1 MEDDKVM
8 SVWWT
13 AEGKVVL
20 ELMGRAILMDR
31 IEAETL
37 FVDLGHVLQDMDCL
51 LYTSP
56 SPRDRQKSRMPS
68 SA

>member
-20 ELMGRAILMDR
+20 ELMGRAIIMSR
-31 IEAETL
+31 AEAETL
-37 FVDLGHVLQDMDCL
+37 FVDMGHVLQDMDR
-51 LYTSP
+51 SNEEVEE
-56 SPRDRQKSRMPS
+56 
-68 SA
+68 

>member
-20 ELMGRAILMDR
+20 ELMGRAIIMSR
-31 IEAETL
+31 AEAETL
-37 FVDLGHVLQDMDCL
+37 FVDLGHVLQDMD
-51 LYTSP
+51 
-56 SPRDRQKSRMPS
+56 KFNEEEMEK
-68 SA
+68 

>member
-31 IEAETL
+31 VEAENL
-37 FVDLGHVLQDMDCL
+37 FVDLGHVLQDMD
-51 LYTSP
+51 SFNKKEEGK
-56 SPRDRQKSRMPS
+56 D
-68 SA
+68 

>member
-8 SVWWT
+8 HIWWT

-31 IEAETL
+31 VEAENL
-37 FVDLGHVLQDMDCL
+37 FVDLGHVLQDMDEAA
-51 LYTSP
+51 
-56 SPRDRQKSRMPS
+56 KEMEE
-68 SA
+68 